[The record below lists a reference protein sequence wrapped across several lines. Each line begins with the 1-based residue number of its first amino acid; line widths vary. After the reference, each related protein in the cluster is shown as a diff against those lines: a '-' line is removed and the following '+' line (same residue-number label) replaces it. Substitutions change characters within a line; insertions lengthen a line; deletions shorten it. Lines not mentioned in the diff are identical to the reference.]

1 MFGRAANRMLGLAG
15 YELRRRAVPE
25 DDRASVLGI
34 LENARRNGLNP
45 GSIIDVG
52 AAFGDFARMAA
63 QMFPGKDL
71 LLVEPLEEYG
81 DRLEALVSALPGNA
95 HWLKAAATRSAGQ
108 VTFHVHDDLV
118 GSSMLRETEGVDVDG
133 KERTVRTVRLDDE
146 IRTRG
151 LDPPYLLKV
160 DVQGNE
166 LAVIEGMG
174 AALAETAFVMLEV
187 SFFDFFRGGS
197 SVVDVVVAMAA
208 RGLVP
213 YDVTHPLYRP
223 LDGALAQIDLCFVP
237 KPSILRRQH
246 SYATAEQ
253 RRERNVAI
261 RADSSREPAG
271 RR

>member
-1 MFGRAANRMLGLAG
+1 MLGRLANRVFGLAG
-15 YELRRRAVPE
+15 YELRRRDAPE

-34 LENARRNGLNP
+34 LEAAQRNGLQP

-52 AAFGDFARMAA
+52 AAFGDFARAAA
-63 QMFPGKDL
+63 QVFPDKDL

-81 DRLEALVSALPGNA
+81 SRLKALVSTFPGHA
-95 HWLKAAATRSAGQ
+95 HWIKAAATRATGH

-118 GSSMLRETEGVDVDG
+118 GSSMLRETEGAGVDG
-133 KERTVRTVRLDDE
+133 KERTVPTVRLDDE
-146 IRTRG
+146 IRARG
-151 LDPPYLLKV
+151 LAPPYLLKV

-174 AALAETAFVMLEV
+174 AALAGTGFAILEV
-187 SFFDFFRGGS
+187 SFFDFFHGGS
-197 SVVDVVVAMAA
+197 SVVDVVAAMAA
-208 RGLVP
+208 HGLVP

-237 KPSILRRQH
+237 KSGVLRRQH
-246 SYATAEQ
+246 SYATPEQ
-253 RRERNVAI
+253 RRERNAAM
-261 RADSSREPAG
+261 RAGSSSGPAG

>member
-1 MFGRAANRMLGLAG
+1 MLGRFANRVLGLAG
-15 YELRRRAVPE
+15 FELRRSDAPG
-25 DDRASVLGI
+25 DDRASILGI
-34 LENARRNGLNP
+34 LENARRNGLQP

-52 AAFGDFARMAA
+52 AAFGDFSRAA
-63 QMFPGKDL
+63 AEAFPGKGL

-81 DRLEALVSALPGNA
+81 DPLQALVSAFPGRV
-95 HWLKAAATRSAGQ
+95 HWIKAAASSAAGQ

-118 GSSMLRETEGVDVDG
+118 GSSMLREAEGAGVDG
-133 KERTVRTVRLDDE
+133 KERTIPAVRLEDE
-146 IRTRG
+146 IRARR
-151 LDPPYLLKV
+151 LAPPYLLKV

-174 AALAETAFVMLEV
+174 GALAETDFAILEV

-197 SVVDVVVAMAA
+197 TVVDVVAAMAA

-237 KPSILRRQH
+237 KSGVLRSQH
-246 SYATAEQ
+246 SYASPAQ
-253 RRERNVAI
+253 RRERTAAM
-261 RADSSREPAG
+261 RPDAPGGSAE